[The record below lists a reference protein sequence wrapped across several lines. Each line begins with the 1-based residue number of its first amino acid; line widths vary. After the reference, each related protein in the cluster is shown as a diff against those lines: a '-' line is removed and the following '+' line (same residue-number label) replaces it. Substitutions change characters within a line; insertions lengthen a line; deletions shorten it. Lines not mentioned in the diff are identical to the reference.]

1 MLNLTDKIRPEIRYL
16 LRSTHSLSLW
26 QVMCFWISVKEIKII
41 TWQWGCNAVRDQVS
55 LTVYFLDVNVISLRV
70 IDGDLLFKFA
80 LSEDETFLQ
89 SDETEIKNPPF

>member
-1 MLNLTDKIRPEIRYL
+1 M
-16 LRSTHSLSLW
+16 
-26 QVMCFWISVKEIKII
+26 
-41 TWQWGCNAVRDQVS
+41 RDQVS